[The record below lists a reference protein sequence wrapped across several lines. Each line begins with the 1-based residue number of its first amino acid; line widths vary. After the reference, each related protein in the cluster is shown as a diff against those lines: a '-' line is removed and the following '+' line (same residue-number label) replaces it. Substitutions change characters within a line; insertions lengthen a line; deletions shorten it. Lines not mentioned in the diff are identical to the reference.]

1 MQKHILIVDDH
12 EDVFENL
19 ERKILSAFNDFK
31 ISIADNC
38 DDGHDLIKKHKIT
51 NPISLLILD
60 LTFKLVKPN
69 AILTKGKSLLAI
81 LKKENIEIPTII
93 YSSHDEMEHIYPVI
107 TNYHPNA
114 YVIKSNSSSKELLF
128 AISEVL
134 LGKTYFSQTVHKL
147 QLKRFQYAFSMD
159 NIDEQIIHF
168 LPNANTMTDWE
179 GKILKENVPIS
190 YKSIKLRIELLC
202 QKLEVE
208 NEKQLLLKLQRL
220 AIL

>member
-19 ERKILSAFNDFK
+19 ERKIHTAYDDIN

-38 DDGHDLIKKHKIT
+38 DDGYDLIKKYKIPS
-51 NPISLLILD
+51 PISLLILD

-69 AILTKGKSLLAI
+69 AILTQGKSLLKI

-114 YVIKSNSSSKELLF
+114 YVIKSNSSTKELLF

-134 LGKTYFSQTVHKL
+134 LEKTYFSQTVHKL
-147 QLKRFQYAFSMD
+147 QLQRFQYAFSMD
-159 NIDEQIIHF
+159 NIDEQIIRF

-179 GKILKENVPIS
+179 GKILKENTPIS

-202 QKLEVE
+202 EKLEVE